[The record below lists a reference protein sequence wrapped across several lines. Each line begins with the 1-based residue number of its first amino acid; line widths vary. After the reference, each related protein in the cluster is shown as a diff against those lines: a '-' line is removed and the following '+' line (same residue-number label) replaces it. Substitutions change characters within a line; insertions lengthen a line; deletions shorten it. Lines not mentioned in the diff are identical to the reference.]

1 MQLRR
6 VEIYQDGDWAGI
18 PFDRLKVGDIF
29 RLWEPVIDHDDAL
42 DAKVIAWTCESVPA
56 EVEGVLGCQT
66 KPAMTLPKPV
76 SPEEIDEVLDVKG
89 QLADQIAYESPDQ
102 QGS

>member
-6 VEIYQDGDWAGI
+6 VEIYQDGDWAAI

-29 RLWEPVIDHDDAL
+29 RLWEPVIDHDEKLNAE
-42 DAKVIAWTCESVPA
+42 VVAWRCESAPA
-56 EVEGVLGCQT
+56 EIDGVFGCQT
-66 KPAMTLPKPV
+66 KPAMTLPKPAEATE
-76 SPEEIDEVLDVKG
+76 PTAQDAVLPDQV
-89 QLADQIAYESPDQ
+89 ADESPDQ